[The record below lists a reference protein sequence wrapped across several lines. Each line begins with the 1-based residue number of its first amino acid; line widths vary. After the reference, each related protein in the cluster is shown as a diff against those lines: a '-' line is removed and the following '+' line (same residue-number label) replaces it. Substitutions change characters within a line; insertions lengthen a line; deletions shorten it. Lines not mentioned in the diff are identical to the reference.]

1 MKKIYIRNKGI
12 SIISKS
18 GVFVEAES
26 GNVYNPFDYEYKD
39 TNNIVNEDRLNFD
52 FF

>member
-26 GNVYNPFDYEYKD
+26 GNVYYPFDYEYKD
-39 TNNIVNEDRLNFD
+39 IFKFQISKC
-52 FF
+52 FFKNL